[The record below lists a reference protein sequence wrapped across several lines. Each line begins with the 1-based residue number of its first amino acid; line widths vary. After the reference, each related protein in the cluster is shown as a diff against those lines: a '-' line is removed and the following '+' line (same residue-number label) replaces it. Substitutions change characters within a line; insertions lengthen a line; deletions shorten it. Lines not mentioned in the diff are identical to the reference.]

1 MYLVLTDALSCPRC
15 GPEHGLIVLSDRM
28 VDRRIIE
35 GRLGCPNCHSTYP
48 VKRGVAD
55 LRTDPTE
62 IAAGAPPP
70 LDAME
75 LAALVGITGGPGFA
89 LLVGGTAELAEQL
102 ASIVPG
108 LEWIT
113 LAPAFGTEPEQ
124 PGVNRILV
132 NAGVPLRAH
141 TVRGAIVLDERADL
155 GEVVRALRPAARLVI
170 ASANDALVSE
180 LPALG
185 LRIVARN
192 AAMVVAERTS

>member
-1 MYLVLTDALSCPRC
+1 MYIVLTDALHCPRC
-15 GPEHGLIVLSDRM
+15 GPEHGLVVLSDRM

-48 VKRGVAD
+48 VKGGVAD
-55 LRTDPTE
+55 LRTDTTE
-62 IAAGAPPP
+62 TAAKEPPS

-75 LAALVGITGGPGFA
+75 LAAFIGVTSGPGFA
-89 LLVGGTAELAEQL
+89 LLVGGTADLAARL
-102 ASIVPG
+102 AGIVPG

-113 LAPAFGTEPEQ
+113 LAPAFATEPEQ
-124 PGVNRILV
+124 QGVNRILV

-141 TVRGAIVLDERADL
+141 TVRGAIVLDESVDL
-155 GEVVRALRPAARLVI
+155 REVVRALRPAARLVV
-170 ASANDALVSE
+170 ASANDARVGE

-185 LRIVARN
+185 MRVLARN